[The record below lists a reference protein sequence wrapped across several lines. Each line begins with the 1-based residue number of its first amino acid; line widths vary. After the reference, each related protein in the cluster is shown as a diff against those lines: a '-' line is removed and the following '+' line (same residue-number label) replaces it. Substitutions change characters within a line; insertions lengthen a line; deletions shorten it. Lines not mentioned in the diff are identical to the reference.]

1 MILASVFLYFTV
13 FFKVPMGS
21 IVISTVSPFLR
32 NLGGLKP
39 IPTPCGVPVAITSP
53 GRRVIPSDNSA
64 ISLGMEKIRSCVFP
78 S

>member
-32 NLGGLKP
+32 NLGLAGGSFLQ
-39 IPTPCGVPVAITSP
+39 IIQ
-53 GRRVIPSDNSA
+53 R
-64 ISLGMEKIRSCVFP
+64 
-78 S
+78 

>member
-53 GRRVIPSDNSA
+53 GRRVIP
-64 ISLGMEKIRSCVFP
+64 
-78 S
+78 